1 MDQRADTSSKNT
13 PSAGDGS
20 VLPDFVIVGAAR
32 AGTTALAAALQ
43 RHPQICFSKI
53 KETNY
58 FTPPGFGLE
67 GPGDRQFIFTE
78 AQVREAANL
87 DEISVDAA
95 LVRSRASYEKLFG
108 HCSAQQL
115 RGEAS
120 PGYFYY
126 HAHAAAAL
134 AAANPQCRIVI
145 VLRDRVQRALS
156 QYKVMVSWKREFLP
170 LKDALNAEAKRKL
183 LNWEHIWQYSGL
195 SLYAPA
201 LKSFFAVFPPQ
212 QFLILRFEELVREPD
227 AALAQVAAFLDIAPE
242 GLVLTKEN
250 DSLARI
256 SALRLQLNRRIT
268 TATSDIQRRVLY
280 KAGGMLTR
288 LEKAGLVPLIP
299 LDERSFP
306 PAMLADFK
314 QDEMQ
319 ANELLA
325 QYRLNDGKLVD
336 SPKQN
341 AREKKC
347 TTG

>member
-1 MDQRADTSSKNT
+1 MNSRVETMIKNT
-13 PSAGDGS
+13 PPARQDS

-58 FTPPGFGLE
+58 FTPPDFGLE
-67 GPGDRQFIFTE
+67 GPGDQQFIFSE
-78 AQVREAANL
+78 AQVREAVHL
-87 DEISVDAA
+87 DEISADAA

-108 HCSAQQL
+108 HCSAQRL

-145 VLRDRVQRALS
+145 VLRDRVQRTLS

-170 LKDALNAEAKRKL
+170 LKDALHAEAKRKL
-183 LNWEHIWQYSGL
+183 LNWEYAWQYSGL

-201 LKSFFAVFPPQ
+201 LASFFAVFPPQ
-212 QFLILRFEELVREPD
+212 QCLILRFEEFVRQPD
-227 AALAQVAAFLDIAPE
+227 AALAQLAAFLSIAPE

-256 SALRLQLNRRIT
+256 SAFRLQLNRRIS
-268 TATSDIQRRVLY
+268 TARSDIERRVLCR
-280 KAGGMLTR
+280 AGGMLTR
-288 LEKAGLVPLIP
+288 LEKVGLVPLMP
-299 LDERSFP
+299 LDERSFS
-306 PAMLADFK
+306 PAMLANFK

-325 QYRLNDGKLVD
+325 RYRWNDGQSVG